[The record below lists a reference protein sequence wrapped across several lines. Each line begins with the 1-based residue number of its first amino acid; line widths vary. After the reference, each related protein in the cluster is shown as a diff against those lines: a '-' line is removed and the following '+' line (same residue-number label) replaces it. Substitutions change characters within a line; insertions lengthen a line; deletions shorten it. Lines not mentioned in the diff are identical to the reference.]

1 MPMKISVVCFTGNTG
16 LTHYSVS
23 LARALA
29 GHHDVELIT
38 ATDYELQEFTKNI
51 RLTTLFR
58 RTRHYPVDIFRFVGH
73 ILRSRPDVVLI
84 QSWLKYPALEGM
96 FVGLFGL
103 SGIRTA
109 LTIHDVLPHYPRP
122 WSRRLHRWFYRRF
135 DRLIVHSERAAS
147 DLKALGVDTPCLIV
161 PHGAYDI
168 FNTLG
173 LSRSEAR
180 KAFPAIAE
188 TDFVVL
194 FFGYLGE
201 RKGIMEFLDVA
212 ERLAGQGSIK
222 FMVAGKPEDKSF
234 IREALDML
242 RGRPNLVIHDRSI
255 PFAEVQKY
263 FVACDLV
270 ALPYTEGTTSGV
282 LKLAMA
288 FNKPVLWTDIGDFP
302 ETMKS
307 WTGVQVDK
315 SNLRQDLQEKM
326 LWAREHIQ
334 ALNKRADGL
343 ADEFSWTTVASR
355 YAGFLTEDTH
365 G

>member
-1 MPMKISVVCFTGNTG
+1 MKISVVCFTGNTG
-16 LTHYSVS
+16 LTHYSAS

-29 GHHDVELIT
+29 VHHDVEFIT

-58 RTRHYPVDIFRFVGH
+58 RTRHYPVDIFRFVRH

-96 FVGLFGL
+96 IVGLFGL
-103 SGIRTA
+103 FGIRTA
-109 LTIHDVLPHYPRP
+109 LTIHDVLPHYPKL
-122 WSRRLHRWFYRRF
+122 WSRRLHWWFYRCF

-147 DLKALGVDTPCLIV
+147 DLRELGVDAPCLVV

-180 KAFPAIAE
+180 KAFPVIAE
-188 TDFVVL
+188 DDFVVL

-212 ERLAGQGSIK
+212 DRLVGSASIK
-222 FMVAGKPEDKSF
+222 FMVAGKPEDKTF
-234 IREALDML
+234 ICEALDTL
-242 RGRPNLVIHDRSI
+242 RDRTNLVIHDHSI

-263 FVACDLV
+263 FSACDVV

-282 LKLAMA
+282 LKLAVA
-288 FNKPVLWTDIGDFP
+288 FNKPVLWTDVGDFP
-302 ETMKS
+302 ETMTF

-315 SNLRQDLQEKM
+315 SNLRQDLQEKV
-326 LWAREHIQ
+326 LWAHEHIQ
-334 ALNKRADGL
+334 TLNKLADGL
-343 ADEFSWTTVASR
+343 MDEFSWTSIASR
-355 YAGFLTEDTH
+355 YAGFLTEDMH

>member
-1 MPMKISVVCFTGNTG
+1 MKISVVCFTGNTG
-16 LTHYSVS
+16 LTHYSAS

-29 GHHDVELIT
+29 GHHDVEFIT

-58 RTRHYPVDIFRFVGH
+58 RTRHYPVDIFRFVRH

-84 QSWLKYPALEGM
+84 QSWLKYPVLEGM
-96 FVGLFGL
+96 VIGLFGL

-147 DLKALGVDTPCLIV
+147 DLKELGVDAPCLVV

-180 KAFPAIAE
+180 KAFPVIAE
-188 TDFVVL
+188 DDFVVL

-212 ERLAGQGSIK
+212 DRLAGSASIK
-222 FMVAGKPEDKSF
+222 FMVAGKPEDKPF
-234 IREALDML
+234 IREALDAL
-242 RGRPNLVIHDRSI
+242 RDRANLVIHDHSI

-263 FVACDLV
+263 FSACDVV

-288 FNKPVLWTDIGDFP
+288 FNKPVLWTDVGDFP

-315 SNLRQDLQEKM
+315 NRLRQDLGEKV
-326 LWAREHIQ
+326 LWTHEHFLELLEK
-334 ALNKRADGL
+334 ANGL
-343 ADEFSWTTVASR
+343 AEEFSWTAIAGR
-355 YAGFLTEDTH
+355 YSKFLTEDNY

>member
-1 MPMKISVVCFTGNTG
+1 MKISVVCFTGNTG
-16 LTHYSVS
+16 LTHYSAS

-29 GHHDVELIT
+29 GHHDVEFIT

-58 RTRHYPVDIFRFVGH
+58 RTRHYPVDIFRFVRH
-73 ILRSRPDVVLI
+73 ILHSRPDVVLI
-84 QSWLKYPALEGM
+84 QSWLKYPALEGTI
-96 FVGLFGL
+96 VGLFGL
-103 SGIRTA
+103 FGIHTA

-122 WSRRLHRWFYRRF
+122 WSRWLHAWFYRRF

-147 DLKALGVDTPCLIV
+147 DLKALGVDTPCLVV

-180 KAFPAIAE
+180 KAFPTIAE
-188 TDFVVL
+188 KDFVVL
-194 FFGYLGE
+194 FFGFLGE

-212 ERLAGQGSIK
+212 DRLAGQGSVK
-222 FMVAGKPEDKSF
+222 FMVAGKPESKAF
-234 IREALDML
+234 IRAALDKL
-242 RGRPNLVIHDRSI
+242 RDRPNLIIHDRSI
-255 PFAEVQKY
+255 PFAEVQHY
-263 FVACDLV
+263 FSACDLV
-270 ALPYTEGTTSGV
+270 ALPYTEGSTSGV

-288 FNKPVLWTDIGDFP
+288 FSKPVLWTDVGDFP
-302 ETMKS
+302 EAMKS

-315 SNLRQDLQEKM
+315 NRLHHDLGEKV
-326 LWAREHIQ
+326 LWAHEHSLELLEKIS
-334 ALNKRADGL
+334 GL
-343 ADEFSWTTVASR
+343 AEEFSWMAIAGR
-355 YAGFLTEDTH
+355 YSKFLTEDDH

>member
-1 MPMKISVVCFTGNTG
+1 MKISIVCFTGNTG
-16 LTHYSVS
+16 LTHYSAS

-29 GHHDVELIT
+29 GHHDVEFIT

-58 RTRHYPVDIFRFVGH
+58 RTRHYPVDIFRFVRH

-96 FVGLFGL
+96 IVGLFGL

-122 WSRRLHRWFYRRF
+122 WSLRLHRWFYRCF
-135 DRLIVHSERAAS
+135 DRLIVHSERAAT
-147 DLKALGVDTPCLIV
+147 DVKALGVDTSCLVV

-201 RKGIMEFLDVA
+201 RKGIMEFLDA
-212 ERLAGQGSIK
+212 AKRLAEQGSIK
-222 FMVAGKPEDKSF
+222 FMVAGKPEDKAF
-234 IREALDML
+234 IRTALDKL
-242 RGRPNLVIHDRSI
+242 RDRPNLIIHDHSI
-255 PFAEVQKY
+255 PFAEVQNY
-263 FVACDLV
+263 FAACDLV
-270 ALPYTEGTTSGV
+270 ALPYTEGSTSGV

-288 FNKPVLWTDIGDFP
+288 FDKPVLWTDIGDFP

-307 WTGVQVDK
+307 WSGVMLDK
-315 SNLRQDLQEKM
+315 GNLSQDLSEKV
-326 LWAREHIQ
+326 LWAREHIHELVEK
-334 ALNKRADGL
+334 ASGL
-343 ADEFSWTTVASR
+343 AEEFSWTAIASR
-355 YAGFLTEDTH
+355 YSEYLAEDEH